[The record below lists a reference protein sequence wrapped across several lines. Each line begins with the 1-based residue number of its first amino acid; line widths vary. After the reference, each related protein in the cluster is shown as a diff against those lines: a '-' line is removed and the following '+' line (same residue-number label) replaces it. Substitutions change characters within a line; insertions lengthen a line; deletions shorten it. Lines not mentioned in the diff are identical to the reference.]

1 MLLPKW
7 TSRQKNPKVAAK
19 TCIENSSKIRIFTM
33 QIVFIALFLILI
45 YRLWDL
51 QIVNGQKYADDF
63 ELKITRTVRDSST
76 RGLIYDCK
84 GEILAYNELAYVVT
98 MTDEGIYSSD
108 RERNLTLNSMIYR
121 VIKKLEEN
129 QEQINNELK
138 IKVGVH
144 NQYEYT
150 VSGKALLRFQA
161 DVFGQANPDNM
172 KLEQKN
178 MNAEELMEFL
188 SANNKFALYGE
199 GKHYYTEEELNHYG
213 LPSEY
218 SKEEALKIVG
228 IRYMLSLNAYKKY
241 VPIILSRDVSKETVA
256 YILENG
262 PILTGIDIE
271 EDWNRVYTG
280 GEAFSHI
287 LGYTGKISSEELEQY
302 MELHKDYT
310 TDSVVGKAG
319 VEQYLEEQLQGID
332 GERQITVNNLG
343 KTVGEDEIIR
353 ETISGKDVTLSID
366 KDLQIAVYN
375 VLEQNLAGIIVSNL
389 RNTKRFDKT
398 HLSDASNI
406 RIPIYD
412 VYLALIENDIICID
426 DLYGLDATEL
436 ERSLSKTLKEKEEE
450 VREQLRI
457 ALMENNAE
465 NLRSS
470 EELQEY
476 LSYIVN
482 NIGILEEAA
491 IDTEDE
497 IYMAW
502 KNKSGIY
509 AKELLMYAI
518 ENGWITEGFIDAGEG
533 YFTSNEMYLLL
544 VETIE
549 EKLAED
555 KAFQK
560 LLFKWLILEDRIT
573 GKEICRILYDQQI
586 LSDSDEDYEKLVSGR
601 VDAFS
606 FLKKKIEHLEI
617 TPAQLALDPCSA
629 SAVVIQPKT
638 GKVLALVSY
647 PGYDNNRLANQMDSD
662 YYNQL
667 LNDKSLPLYNRAT
680 QQLTAP
686 GSTFKPITIIA
697 GLQEGV
703 IMSESSVLCDGVFD
717 KVDPSL
723 RCWKHSGHGT
733 VSNAPTALQFSCN
746 DYMCEIAYRMG
757 SENGTDYT
765 DNAALKR
772 LQKYSELFYLNKK
785 SGIEVG
791 ESQPHVTDA
800 DGIRSAIGQGTH
812 NYATVQLARY
822 AGAIASKGDV
832 FSLSL
837 IEGITDTNGNFTKNK
852 AVLEGSVELSDF
864 VWDTIHQGM
873 LQFAQNNTVL
883 KDMQIRVAGK
893 TGTAQEAK
901 NRPDHALFIGYAPA
915 EQPQI
920 AVAVRIANGY
930 GSSNAT
936 AVGKSIFNYYF
947 NLESQEKIITEE
959 ASQAINTRT
968 D

>member
-1 MLLPKW
+1 
-7 TSRQKNPKVAAK
+7 
-19 TCIENSSKIRIFTM
+19 M

-518 ENGWITEGFIDAGEG
+518 ENGWITEGFIDASEG

>member
-1 MLLPKW
+1 
-7 TSRQKNPKVAAK
+7 
-19 TCIENSSKIRIFTM
+19 M

-256 YILENG
+256 YIIENG

-302 MELHKDYT
+302 MELDKDYT

-353 ETISGKDVTLSID
+353 ETVSGKDVTLSID

-518 ENGWITEGFIDAGEG
+518 ENGWITEGFIDASEG

-647 PGYDNNRLANQMDSD
+647 PGYDNNRLADQMDSD

-852 AVLEGSVELSDF
+852 AVLEGSVELSDS

>member
-1 MLLPKW
+1 
-7 TSRQKNPKVAAK
+7 
-19 TCIENSSKIRIFTM
+19 M

-302 MELHKDYT
+302 MELDKDYT

-518 ENGWITEGFIDAGEG
+518 ENGWITEGFIDASEG

-549 EKLAED
+549 EKLTED

-573 GKEICRILYDQQI
+573 GKEICRLLYDQQI

-601 VDAFS
+601 MDAFS

-852 AVLEGSVELSDF
+852 AVLEGSVELSDS